1 MKTSA
6 NQSCVGKYWYV
17 CFCLRELQ
25 PQLRASSAE
34 CAGVATSAH
43 KVYFLNVDWHCRLDG
58 VFDIWDRVFGICDS
72 VFFSILDNNLVLGTV
87 CVVKS
92 FPSFVAKH

>member
-43 KVYFLNVDWHCRLDG
+43 KVYFLNVDWHCLIWMDTVLESQPHSLRLRG
-58 VFDIWDRVFGICDS
+58 
-72 VFFSILDNNLVLGTV
+72 L
-87 CVVKS
+87 
-92 FPSFVAKH
+92 